1 MLCTAIEN
9 EDPDKLI
16 KLTVDYPEN
25 SDDFV
30 PFLNVEVKIERDGQ
44 HTSLSKPPKKCR
56 HSMPIPIILI
66 PSKNILL
73 LICNLQQKMSHPM
86 MRISFTR

>member
-30 PFLNVEVKIERDGQ
+30 PFLNVEVKIERDGMVIGQ
-44 HTSLSKPPKKCR
+44 HTSLSKTPEKIVDTQCQF
-56 HSMPIPIILI
+56 
-66 PSKNILL
+66 PS
-73 LICNLQQKMSHPM
+73 S
-86 MRISFTR
+86 